1 MAAVANDEHAAW
13 RPAPDP
19 GDPLGGIDG
28 DERLIVA
35 RARRDRAAFAP
46 LYERYPPDVYRYCY
60 YRLGSREAAEDVT
73 SQTFLKAMA
82 NLDQFRGGSFWAWL
96 FTTAHRTIIDHVR
109 ARRPDLPL
117 DAAEAAL
124 SRAASPAELS
134 PESAALAGDD
144 HRQLATLLARL
155 PADQRR
161 VVELRL
167 AGLNDRE
174 IADVLGQR
182 HTAVRTRQSRALAR
196 LRTLATESGW
206 LVAQKD
212 LSR

>member
-1 MAAVANDEHAAW
+1 MAAVANDEHEAW
-13 RPAPDP
+13 RPAPP
-19 GDPLGGIDG
+19 GADG

-35 RARRDRAAFAP
+35 RARHDPAAFAP
-46 LYERYPPDVYRYCY
+46 LYERYLPDVYRYCY

-73 SQTFLKAMA
+73 SLTFVKAMDS
-82 NLDQFRGGSFWAWL
+82 LGQFRGGSFRAWL
-96 FTTAHRTIIDHVR
+96 FTTAHRTVIDHVR

-117 DAAEAAL
+117 DAAEEAL
-124 SRAASPAELS
+124 SAEVS
-134 PESAALAGDD
+134 PEAAALAGDEQ
-144 HRQLATLLARL
+144 RQLAALLARL

-182 HTAVRTRQSRALAR
+182 HTAVRSRQSRALAR

-206 LVAQKD
+206 LAARKD
-212 LSR
+212 LS

>member
-1 MAAVANDEHAAW
+1 MAAVANDGHEHEHDPW
-13 RPAPDP
+13 RPPPPAPA
-19 GDPLGGIDG
+19 GG

-35 RARRDRAAFAP
+35 RARHDRSAFAP
-46 LYERYPPDVYRYCY
+46 LYERYVNDVYRYCH

-73 SQTFLKAMA
+73 SLTFIKAMA
-82 NLDQFRGGSFWAWL
+82 SLGQYRGGSFRAWL
-96 FTTAHRTIIDHVR
+96 FTIAHRTVIDHVR

-117 DAAEAAL
+117 DLAE
-124 SRAASPAELS
+124 RAVSTERS
-134 PESAALAGDD
+134 PETAALASEDQ
-144 HRQLATLLARL
+144 RQLAALLAQL
-155 PADQRR
+155 PTEQRR

-174 IADVLGQR
+174 IADVLGER

-206 LVAQKD
+206 LAAHKD
-212 LSR
+212 SR